1 MSVARTDASLNQ
13 QLRQQILRAAGRCF
27 KRYGMSR
34 TSMDDV
40 AAAAG
45 VSRQTVYNYVGNKT
59 TLIAEIIVNEAQRIN
74 EQAYRSLDLSLP
86 SAELI
91 AAAELA
97 VVERA
102 ERSPYAD
109 IFTGATVVKFT
120 ADAVAHSEHFAQVQR
135 DYWHAVFA
143 HVRDRGDLRADL
155 DEDEAVNW
163 LNSISFLLATG
174 PTTFEGDRETRRRYL
189 LHYVVPAFLAGG
201 A

>member
-1 MSVARTDASLNQ
+1 MSLTRADANLNQ
-13 QLRQQILRAAGRCF
+13 QLRQQILRAAGKCF

-45 VSRQTVYNYVGNKT
+45 VSRQTVYNYVGTKN
-59 TLIAEIIVNEAQRIN
+59 TLIAESIVAEAPRIN
-74 EQAYRSLDLSLP
+74 EQAYKSLDLSLG

-135 DYWHAVFA
+135 DYWRSVFDV
-143 HVRDRGDLRADL
+143 VRGRGELRPDL

-163 LNSISFLLATG
+163 LNSISFLFAAG
-174 PTTFEGDRETRRRYL
+174 PVTFGNERETRRHYL
-189 LHYVVPAFLAGG
+189 LHYVARAFLA
-201 A
+201 